1 MSRLAEI
8 LKQEY
13 QTKGIFAGAASA
25 LSKRSKEKMDIRNS
39 LFGGSGLGSIIGR
52 KVFGKGYS
60 AISSDKSKVS
70 NVSEAISSGS
80 NTILQEVSIS
90 SKITAKNTLAMPA
103 MARDMFLMKE
113 NMVKLVRLQGE
124 TPREKAGDFF
134 SRQSA
139 REAAFEN
146 KFNRPTT
153 PTKVE
158 QKKEGGGFLGGL
170 LSILGT
176 VGSVFKSILS
186 PVSSLAGILGGLG
199 LAAAAFGGAVWKILG
214 FLAKTKIGKILGL
227 SALALGATSVFAGND
242 TQMDPSESLT
252 GNADEGMS
260 FGTKA
265 AIGVAGYGVAK
276 AGIAGYG
283 LAKQTGAAIS
293 NAKVASN
300 PFVMAAEKST
310 PKAAGGLGQKSWQGF
325 LKFLEKSLGKQV
337 FAKIAPRLAV
347 MGGLMAIPV
356 VGWVGALINLGFN
369 LYLAYQIYS
378 LWKEYMGT
386 PEEKT
391 TSPSQVKSDSSIVSP
406 NDIVQPFNYDGN
418 SPISQNQDMTS
429 PSAGGQGN
437 YTLPK
442 GKSISSNEAI
452 DYLVKKGMTPAQAA
466 GVVGNLI
473 QESTLNSGAFNEAEG
488 AYGLAQWRGSR
499 LSDLQ
504 SFAASKGKSIEDVNT
519 QLDFIMHELNGK
531 ESKAGRML
539 FASKTAD
546 EAAFNFGKYY
556 ERPKT
561 VEQSRLSYATQSLAQ
576 YKPMGSSS
584 VELAQSSSSGG
595 GTMAGYE
602 IMTASASAADGR
614 MGNQSGG
621 GTTNNIAVQSPAQQ
635 NQSQQIAMNTPS
647 AFDRDLANL
656 LLTPMSL

>member
-60 AISSDKSKVS
+60 AISSDKSKMS

-80 NTILQEVSIS
+80 NTLLQEVSIS

-103 MARDMFLMKE
+103 MARDMYLMKQ
-113 NMVKLVRLQGE
+113 NMVKLIKLQGG
-124 TPREKAGDFF
+124 TPTTKAGDFF

-146 KFNRPTT
+146 KYGKPTT

-158 QKKEGGGFLGGL
+158 PKKEGGGFLGGL
-170 LSILGT
+170 LSILGA

-186 PVSSLAGILGGLG
+186 PLSSLTGILGGLG
-199 LAAAAFGGAVWKILG
+199 LAALAFGGVIRKILG
-214 FLAKTKIGKILGL
+214 FLVKTRIGKILGL
-227 SALALGATSVFAGND
+227 GALAFGAASAMAGGDEASIDPTETS
-242 TQMDPSESLT
+242 P
-252 GNADEGMS
+252 GNATGESGIS
-260 FGTKA
+260 GA
-265 AIGVAGYGVAK
+265 AIAGGAIATYGVARAAMK
-276 AGIAGYG
+276 APG
-283 LAKQTGAAIS
+283 LVSKTGEAILDARTTPSNVSFKNQTPTTKWG
-293 NAKVASN
+293 K
-300 PFVMAAEKST
+300 
-310 PKAAGGLGQKSWQGF
+310 F
-325 LKFLEKSLGKQV
+325 LKFLERKAPKLFAKFGARLATAGALAAIPIVGWIGAAVSLG
-337 FAKIAPRLAV
+337 FTL
-347 MGGLMAIPV
+347 
-356 VGWVGALINLGFN
+356 FT
-369 LYLAYQIYS
+369 AYEIYS
-378 LWKEYMGT
+378 LWKEFTNQDTEET
-386 PEEKT
+386 PT
-391 TSPSQVKSDSSIVSP
+391 ASNTPTQLSNFA
-406 NDIVQPFNYDGN
+406 NDIVQPFNYGSN
-418 SPISQNQDMTS
+418 SPMSQNPNGAS
-429 PSAGGQGN
+429 PSGGQGT
-437 YTLPK
+437 YELPK

-473 QESTLNSGAFNEAEG
+473 QESTLNSGAYNKAEG

-504 SFAASKGKSIEDVNT
+504 SFAASQGKSIEDVNT
-519 QLDFIMHELNGK
+519 QLDFIMHELKGK
-531 ESKAGRML
+531 ESKAGQML

-576 YKPMGSSS
+576 YKPTGSSS
-584 VELAQSSSSGG
+584 VELAQSGSSG
-595 GTMAGYE
+595 GTMAGFD

-614 MGNQSGG
+614 SGGQSGG
-621 GTTNNIAVQSPAQQ
+621 GTTNNIAVQAPAQQ
-635 NQSQQIAMNTPS
+635 NQGQQIAMNTPS
-647 AFDRDLANL
+647 AFDNDLAKL
-656 LLTPMSL
+656 LLSPMSL